1 MFSRLPLLN
10 QNPSFLGKFKSEAAC
25 ASPPGIVEPNQ
36 ADRQI
41 TDKLKQVLGLF
52 DIRTLDHFIVGK
64 EGAYSFAEHGLI

>member
-1 MFSRLPLLN
+1 
-10 QNPSFLGKFKSEAAC
+10 
-25 ASPPGIVEPNQ
+25 VEPSQ